1 MRLLLAS
8 LAVVAAAVP
17 VVTSTAGQVYPGQ
30 MTQARVWVQNRG
42 SAEAVPVEVR
52 EWNPSTPVRV
62 QIVNGDSSTSIP
74 AAPMRQV
81 RQQWEYTTVAV
92 EAGSD
97 SAATLNER
105 GKEGWETT
113 GIAWSAGSTTTM
125 LLKRPK

>member
-1 MRLLLAS
+1 MRLFRAS
-8 LAVVAAAVP
+8 LAVAAAAVP
-17 VVTSTAGQVYPGQ
+17 MVTSAPGQVYPGQ

-42 SAEAVPVEVR
+42 AAEAVPVDVR
-52 EWNPSTPVRV
+52 EWNFSTPVRV
-62 QIVNGDSSTSIP
+62 QIVNGDPSSSIP
-74 AAPMRQV
+74 AAPTRQV

-105 GKEGWETT
+105 GRDGWEST
-113 GIAWSAGSTTTM
+113 GIAWSASGTTTM